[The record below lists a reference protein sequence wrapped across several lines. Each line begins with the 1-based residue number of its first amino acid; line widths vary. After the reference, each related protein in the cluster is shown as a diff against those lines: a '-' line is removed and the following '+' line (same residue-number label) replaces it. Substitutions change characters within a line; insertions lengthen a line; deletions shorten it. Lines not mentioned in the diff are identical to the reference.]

1 MEMSMVASDTS
12 SDGRSPALLAERVVQ
27 EFTVARSGSLR
38 SAKVSAV
45 AGVSFE
51 VERGET
57 LAIVGETGS
66 GKTSLA
72 RTIIGA
78 PHARGGRIDI
88 AGQNVSSRSRKARHA
103 RHQLVQMI
111 FQDPSSALDP
121 TWSVER
127 TVAEPLRRS
136 NMTRKQR
143 QDAVAECLR
152 QVGLDPNIHGKR
164 RPSELSGGQQQRVA
178 IARALVCRPAL
189 VICDEPVTALDA
201 ATQAQ
206 VVELLAELKRDFH
219 LTYLLIA
226 HDLAVVQ
233 QLADRVATMYLGK
246 ICEEASVSQLFRA
259 PAHPY
264 TAALLSAI
272 PSFTPDERPRLRLL
286 GEPPSPMD
294 PPSGCRFRTRCAFAQ
309 EVCAQIEPVKREI
322 RPDHLVAC
330 HFPLDET
337 GRPDPDAPAPFRRG
351 GSASGPLVS
360 AGSRR
365 SPAEP
370 PVPDAGTE

>member
-1 MEMSMVASDTS
+1 MVAIDTS
-12 SDGRSPALLAERVVQ
+12 TDTPTPALVVERLVQ
-27 EFTVARSGSLR
+27 EFTVARQGSLR

-45 AGVSFE
+45 ADVSFE

-78 PHARGGRIDI
+78 PPARSGRIDV
-88 AGQNVSSRSRKARHA
+88 AGQNVSSPNRKSRTARH
-103 RHQLVQMI
+103 RLVQMI

-127 TVAEPLRRS
+127 TLAEPLRRS

-143 QDAVAECLR
+143 REAVAESLR
-152 QVGLDPNIHGKR
+152 RVGLDHSIHGKR

-246 ICEEASVSQLFRA
+246 ICEEAPVDQLFRA

-272 PSFTPDERPRLRLL
+272 PSFTPDDRPRLRLL

-309 EVCAQIEPVKREI
+309 DICAQVEPVKREI
-322 RPDHLVAC
+322 APGHLVAC

-337 GRPDPDAPAPFRRG
+337 GRQASNPPASGQGAFRSTG
-351 GSASGPLVS
+351 GSASAS
-360 AGSRR
+360 ST
-365 SPAEP
+365 SPAT
-370 PVPDAGTE
+370 V